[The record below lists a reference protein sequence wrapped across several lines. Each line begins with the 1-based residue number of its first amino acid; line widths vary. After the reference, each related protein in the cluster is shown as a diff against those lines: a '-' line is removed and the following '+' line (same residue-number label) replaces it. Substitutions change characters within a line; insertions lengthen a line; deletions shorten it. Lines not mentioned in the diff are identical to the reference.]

1 MLHFWYHPNYK
12 DYDIWLYQF
21 QLLIWNTNETLKMI
35 DPKLFI
41 RDKFG
46 KCQFVVLIDGKYVS
60 QLLFNLAI

>member
-1 MLHFWYHPNYK
+1 
-12 DYDIWLYQF
+12 
-21 QLLIWNTNETLKMI
+21 MI